1 MYDSLFQQNL
11 FSDAYNRKLRLE
23 LETWQKKLKAEHRIS
38 TTLEDSS
45 KNLVS
50 RIDDLSLDTDYL
62 RFLMQEDDETTTT
75 TFTED
80 PELKIWRIRYKIS
93 SKSLIFSAEV
103 EKTKKS
109 TIRGETKEEL
119 WTKMQQL
126 EDEIE
131 IKKQVEMTK
140 QQKLKEQKEHYEK
153 IVNDIKN
160 KLETDLAILK
170 SNFDIQTIQLKRA
183 LDDQVELKIQL
194 EKKYKKK
201 LNKEEIFSQKEIYE
215 DLLRENSRQLEEQK
229 DINSALEVKI
239 EFFSV

>member
-75 TFTED
+75 FTED

-93 SKSLIFSAEV
+93 FF
-103 EKTKKS
+103 
-109 TIRGETKEEL
+109 
-119 WTKMQQL
+119 L
-126 EDEIE
+126 EI
-131 IKKQVEMTK
+131 
-140 QQKLKEQKEHYEK
+140 
-153 IVNDIKN
+153 
-160 KLETDLAILK
+160 A
-170 SNFDIQTIQLKRA
+170 NF
-183 LDDQVELKIQL
+183 
-194 EKKYKKK
+194 
-201 LNKEEIFSQKEIYE
+201 
-215 DLLRENSRQLEEQK
+215 
-229 DINSALEVKI
+229 
-239 EFFSV
+239 

>member
-1 MYDSLFQQNL
+1 
-11 FSDAYNRKLRLE
+11 
-23 LETWQKKLKAEHRIS
+23 
-38 TTLEDSS
+38 
-45 KNLVS
+45 
-50 RIDDLSLDTDYL
+50 
-62 RFLMQEDDETTTT
+62 
-75 TFTED
+75 
-80 PELKIWRIRYKIS
+80 
-93 SKSLIFSAEV
+93 
-103 EKTKKS
+103 
-109 TIRGETKEEL
+109 
-119 WTKMQQL
+119 MQQL